1 VESARIH
8 PSAASLPGGPAGD
21 KGRPWPDAGPS
32 PADIAREASSL
43 RREKP
48 VEVRLRLQRRAAANL
63 RHHARRA
70 ATRFAVLVA
79 ADLVTFALV
88 RAAFRLL
95 KDGALPGQPFS
106 DAIRSALPGGYL
118 NGWEFAVALLLGLLI
133 TGSYGTGDRRRDAA
147 RLLAACA
154 LATALPLW
162 TAVWTRGLAP
172 VLVQYALTVLA
183 MWVAILA
190 ERLTIDRL
198 VAWLRRPAPA
208 AMNTLFVGPATECA
222 RVAASPAFASDGE
235 YRAGRPGLTLRAA
248 TAAALAD
255 ELEKWERATPSRR
268 RPALPPHGQ
277 AVLLPSEVAALFRV
291 DRVTVTRWAAGRKL
305 PSFRT
310 PAGHR
315 RFRASQVLPLLE
327 FPPDGAAVS
336 AAAGGRPWC
345 AWCITGSS
353 DDDCTC
359 TSNCGESRCPR

>member
-1 VESARIH
+1 VSAPSAR
-8 PSAASLPGGPAGD
+8 AGLALARATRSLE
-21 KGRPWPDAGPS
+21 RLSRLYGPS
-32 PADIAREASSL
+32 
-43 RREKP
+43 
-48 VEVRLRLQRRAAANL
+48 
-63 RHHARRA
+63 
-70 ATRFAVLVA
+70 
-79 ADLVTFALV
+79 
-88 RAAFRLL
+88 
-95 KDGALPGQPFS
+95 
-106 DAIRSALPGGYL
+106 
-118 NGWEFAVALLLGLLI
+118 W
-133 TGSYGTGDRRRDAA
+133 
-147 RLLAACA
+147 
-154 LATALPLW
+154 
-162 TAVWTRGLAP
+162 P
-172 VLVQYALTVLA
+172 VL
-183 MWVAILA
+183 
-190 ERLTIDRL
+190 
-198 VAWLRRPAPA
+198 AWDQSRG
-208 AMNTLFVGPATECA
+208 F
-222 RVAASPAFASDGE
+222 DGE